1 MAAERALRSRFRF
14 DYARPSREKRGIA
27 NAVAWC
33 AAYAGWVTV
42 LRLLVLTFVTY
53 FVMNSNA
60 TKSARFEDISEAFG
74 SNELT
79 LVGISAAIFVIV
91 LKLLNPI
98 TTTTTA
104 EIFTPQRIEKNFLPG
119 FFHGALVG
127 SGLILAFLLSGLY
140 RYLGFIVQFEDLH
153 IQLPGIIV
161 RVLAILGWVY
171 CEEFVFRHK
180 IMKYSAMLPF
190 SFSSDPR
197 RSERYAHVTAV
208 LLTALIYCA
217 VKMLQFD
224 LGWMHLLT
232 LFLASIALSM
242 RTLADGDFAGGA
254 GFWAAILIV
263 FHPIL
268 SLPIFGNE
276 FSGIVLVKHQAG
288 LDEADAQ
295 AAMARFLGGGAG
307 GPLSS
312 FAFQLL
318 LILDIVRGILRFRRS
333 KN

>member
-1 MAAERALRSRFRF
+1 MAERVLKSRIRI
-14 DYARPSREKRGIA
+14 DSARLPRARGLGAAI
-27 NAVAWC
+27 AWC

-42 LRLLVLTFVTY
+42 FRLLVLTFVTY
-53 FVMNSNA
+53 FVMTSSA
-60 TKSARFEDISEAFG
+60 SHSARFEDISEAFG

-79 LVGISAAIFVIV
+79 LVGVSAMIFVIV
-91 LKLLNPI
+91 LRLLNPI
-98 TTTTTA
+98 TTTTTE
-104 EIFTPQRIEKNFLPG
+104 EIFTPQRIEKSFLPG

-153 IQLPGIIV
+153 ISLPGIVI
-161 RVLAILGWVY
+161 RVIAVLGWVY

-180 IMKYSAMLPF
+180 ILKYSASLPF
-190 SFSSDPR
+190 SLSSDPH
-197 RSERYAHVTAV
+197 RSAGLAQYAAIVTTSLV
-208 LLTALIYCA
+208 YCA

-232 LFLASIALSM
+232 LFLVSAALSL

-254 GFWAAILIV
+254 GFWAAVLIV

-276 FSGIVLVKHQAG
+276 FSGIVLVKHQTG
-288 LDEADAQ
+288 LDLDPEAQ
-295 AAMARFLGGGAG
+295 AGMARFFSGGAG

-333 KN
+333 KNS